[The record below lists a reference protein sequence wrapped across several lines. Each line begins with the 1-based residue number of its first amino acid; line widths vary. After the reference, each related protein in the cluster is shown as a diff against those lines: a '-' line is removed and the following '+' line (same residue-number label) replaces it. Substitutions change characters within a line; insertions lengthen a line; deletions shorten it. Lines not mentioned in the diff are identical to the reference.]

1 MKRLGFLDFY
11 QAGLSGKVEVDSIH
25 LRMDLQ
31 EHFKA
36 YVQDDTPAGYARA
49 LFMCAK
55 MARDDLVARGYSVKT
70 IHFVLLSALLRLFD
84 EKGNDSRVIE
94 AAAPLLSELQEE
106 ERQEPRRITH

>member
-1 MKRLGFLDFY
+1 M
-11 QAGLSGKVEVDSIH
+11 VISIH

-36 YVQDDTPAGYARA
+36 YVQDDTPAGYGRA

-55 MARDDLVARGYSVKT
+55 MARDDLVARGYSLKT

-84 EKGNDSRVIE
+84 ENGRSSKVIE
-94 AAAPLLSELQEE
+94 VAAPLLDELQEE
-106 ERQEPRRITH
+106 RAERGRVSH